1 MSTSSSGSSNPRK
14 KAAAARAEQLAKEK
28 RRDRM
33 VKIVGGVVVAV
44 VVIGIVALAV
54 LSSKKSSTDAG
65 PTATPNP
72 TYTLP
77 TGVDPAT
84 YGYVVNKAAP
94 ATAPKVDIWEDYQC
108 PACKQFEEAGSGPA
122 VVAAGKA
129 GKYNVQLRPTTF
141 LDANMRNTA
150 SAAATSAWG
159 CAINAGKGLEYHGTV
174 FANQPATEGT
184 GYTSAQLLDFGK
196 QAGITG
202 AAFDTFTSCV
212 NANTFLGWAA
222 NSTEEFGKQ
231 QFTKTAGTPAVFVN
245 GKELA
250 NTGGIYADPQ
260 KLLAAI
266 DQAAAAK

>member
-1 MSTSSSGSSNPRK
+1 MSSSSPGSSNPRK

-28 RRDRM
+28 RRDTM
-33 VKIVGGVVVAV
+33 VKIIGGVVVAV
-44 VVIGIVALAV
+44 VVIGIVVLAV
-54 LSSKKSSTDAG
+54 VSSKKDAPVAG
-65 PTATPNP
+65 PTANP
-72 TYTLP
+72 SNTLP
-77 TGVDPAT
+77 TGVDPST
-84 YGYVVNKAAP
+84 YGFVINASVP

-108 PACKQFEEAGSGPA
+108 PACKLFEESGSGPA
-122 VVAAGKA
+122 IVAAGKA

-141 LDANMRNTA
+141 LDTNLRNTA

-159 CAINAGKGLEYHGTV
+159 CAINAGKGLEYHATV

-184 GYTSAQLLDFGK
+184 GYTTAQLLDFGK

-222 NSTEEFGKQ
+222 NSTAEFNKQ
-231 QFTKTAGTPAVFVN
+231 AFTKSGGTPAVFVN

-250 NTGGIYADPQ
+250 NTNGVYGDPA